1 MKLEAGKWYETR
13 GGGKAFVAF
22 VYPEGT
28 FRVSQTCD
36 GYLEYAEGKE
46 KCSWC
51 LNGKYW
57 ATEDTSSCDLVKPF
71 RPKRKWWLVLGQNG
85 QLMSYFNSYQSAE
98 LFIDEEGGVDELVCV
113 EEVDDVS
120 N

>member
-57 ATEDTSSCDLVKPF
+57 ATEDESSCDLVKEF
-71 RPKRKWWLVLGQNG
+71 KEKRKWWLAVGP
-85 QLMSYFNSYQSAE
+85 
-98 LFIDEEGGVDELVCV
+98 EGGLMCFSPNRDTAAGFINRPSEELVCV
-113 EEVDDVS
+113 EEVEDVS